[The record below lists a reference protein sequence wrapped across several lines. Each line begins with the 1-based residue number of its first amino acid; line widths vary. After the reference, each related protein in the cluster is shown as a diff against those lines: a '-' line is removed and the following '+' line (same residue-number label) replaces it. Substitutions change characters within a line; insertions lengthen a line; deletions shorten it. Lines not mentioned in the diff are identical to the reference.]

1 MIRWSDLGS
10 WLLVRVSVF
19 GKNAMR
25 SLSVKTR
32 RSVCHQRTW
41 AFTCLVMLSALGP
54 WTSLW
59 TQAQGSSAEKLT
71 FYVAESGNDQWT
83 GRLPEPSSDKNN
95 GPWASLVPLAEVLQK
110 LAQERPS
117 APVEVVI
124 RPGRYE
130 LSEPIILDL
139 SKMSLGQLTIRAE
152 RSRTAFLSGGRR
164 ITHWVPAST
173 IGDLPPQLPAES
185 RPHVFVAD
193 LKALGIHDYGS
204 PGGGGIELYYQDT
217 PMTLARWPNE
227 GFVKIAD
234 VINEQPF
241 KTHGIP
247 GDKIGKFVYE
257 GTRQDR
263 WQHEKDPWV
272 HGYWF
277 WDWSDQRHAIQS
289 IDPERHLITVKP
301 PYHHYGYR
309 KGQWYYG
316 FNLLCEL
323 DTPGEWYLDRENGRL
338 YFRPPNSPKTVDE
351 LLAGQPTVSCLTS
364 LIEISNGRNV
374 EISGLVLAHARGTA
388 IRFVDCVNCQLT
400 NSHLFLLGG
409 WGIIIRGGEGCRV
422 SGCHLRMLGEG
433 GVSATGGDRAPLV
446 SAGHVVERNEIDHYG
461 RIYPM
466 YRAGVSIS
474 GVGQSVVHNHIH
486 HAPHQAVSFSGNNHL
501 IAFNE
506 IDHVCL
512 ESNDAGAIY
521 AGRDW
526 TMRGTQIVSNY
537 FHDINGFE
545 NRGCMG
551 VYLDDMFCGTVI
563 RKNVFCRVTR
573 AAFIGGGRDNLVEN
587 NIFIE
592 CRPAVHVDARA
603 MGWASYHVD
612 TTMTERLK
620 AMPYQS
626 PLWQSAYPQLVNIL
640 QDEPAA
646 PKGNIIRHN
655 VRVGGVWEH
664 VEDKARPY
672 LVMEK
677 NLILPSEAISELF
690 VDPQTENWQLKPD
703 GKVREEL
710 PEFESIDFEKIGLP
724 RTGDGQSSE
733 AGYRFI
739 FVSQGEPT
747 KEKQPPLPTRW
758 EATIKKME
766 DQDKEKAPP
775 KDAVLFVG
783 SSSIVRWDV
792 AKWFP
797 DLVTLNRGFGGS
809 QIHEVTYYAER
820 IVIPYHPRLIVFYAG
835 DNDIA
840 SGATPEEVLKRFQE
854 FVTRVRASLPSTPIV
869 FISIK
874 PSLARWHLIE
884 SVRRANQLIQQY
896 CQENPDLKLIFVDV
910 DQPMIGPDGKP
921 KPELFVKDGLHLSED
936 GYRLWTELLR
946 PVIDAQLKENRP

>member
-1 MIRWSDLGS
+1 MRTFI
-10 WLLVRVSVF
+10 
-19 GKNAMR
+19 GKN
-25 SLSVKTR
+25 R
-32 RSVCHQRTW
+32 RGTVCNRRAW
-41 AFTCLVMLSALGP
+41 GFVGLAVFFVIVP
-54 WTSLW
+54 ITSLW
-59 TQAQGSSAEKLT
+59 GQACGTAARKFT
-71 FYVAESGNDQWT
+71 FYVAEGGNDQWT
-83 GRLPEPSSDKNN
+83 GHLPQRSADQKD
-95 GPWASLVPLAEVLQK
+95 GPWSSLTPLAEVIQK
-110 LAQERPS
+110 LAEERPS
-117 APVEVVI
+117 AVVEVVI
-124 RPGRYE
+124 RPGHYE
-130 LSEPIILDL
+130 LSQPVTLDL
-139 SKMSLGQLTIRAE
+139 SKTSVGQLIIRAE
-152 RSRTAFLSGGRR
+152 RPRTAFLSGGRR
-164 ITHWVPAST
+164 ITQWVPASA
-173 IGDLPPQLPAES
+173 IGDVPSQLPVES

-193 LKALGIHDYGS
+193 LKALGIGDYGS
-204 PGGGGIELYYQDT
+204 PGGGGIELYYRDT

-234 VINEQPF
+234 VLNEQPF

-247 GDKIGKFVYE
+247 GDKVGKFVYE

-263 WQHEKDPWV
+263 WQQEKDPWV

-277 WDWSDQRHAIQS
+277 WDWSDQRHPIQS

-301 PYHHYGYR
+301 PYHNYGYR

-323 DTPGEWYLDRENGRL
+323 DAPGEWYLDRETGKL
-338 YFRPPNSPKTVDE
+338 YFWPPDSPKTVDE

-364 LIEISNGRNV
+364 LMEISNGRNI
-374 EISGLVLAHARGTA
+374 EISGLVLAHTRGTA
-388 IRFVDCVNCQLT
+388 VRFANCVDGRVT
-400 NSHLFLLGG
+400 DSHIYLLGG
-409 WGIIIRGGEGCRV
+409 WGVMIQGGQGCRV
-422 SGCHLRMLGEG
+422 SGCHLYMLGEG
-433 GVSATGGDRAPLV
+433 GISASGGDRATLTA
-446 SAGHVVERNEIDHYG
+446 AGHVIEGNEIDHYG
-461 RIYPM
+461 RIHPM
-466 YRAGVSIS
+466 YRAGVSIG

-486 HAPHQAVSFSGNNHL
+486 HAPHQAIGFSGNNHL

-537 FHDINGFE
+537 FHDISGFE

-551 VYLDDMFCGTVI
+551 VYLDDMFCGTAI
-563 RKNVFCRVTR
+563 RKNVFYRVTR

-646 PKGNIIRHN
+646 PKGNVIRHN
-655 VRVGGVWEH
+655 VCIGGVWENI
-664 VEDKARPY
+664 EGKARPY

-677 NLILPSEAISELF
+677 NLILPSEAVSDLF
-690 VDPQTENWQLKPD
+690 VDPQAENWQLKPD
-703 GKVREEL
+703 SRIRQAI
-710 PEFESIDFEKIGLP
+710 PEFEPIEFEKIGLP
-724 RTGDGQSSE
+724 KNRDGQSSQ
-733 AGYRFI
+733 GWYRVI
-739 FVSQGEPT
+739 LVLQESPAKPKEP
-747 KEKQPPLPTRW
+747 PSPTRW

-809 QIHEVTYYAER
+809 QIHEVTYFADR
-820 IVIPYHPRLIVFYAG
+820 IVIPYRPRLIVFYAG

-840 SGATPEEVLKRFQE
+840 AGATPEEVLRRFQE
-854 FVTRVRASLPSTPIV
+854 FVAKVRASFPSTPII

-884 SVRRANQLIQQY
+884 SIRRANQLIQRY
-896 CQENPDLKLIFVDV
+896 CRENPDLKLIFVDV
-910 DQPMIGPDGKP
+910 DQPMIGTDGKP
-921 KPELFVKDGLHLSED
+921 RPELFVKDGLHLSED
-936 GYRLWTELLR
+936 GYRLWTKLLR
-946 PVIDAQLKENRP
+946 PVIDAQLKETRP